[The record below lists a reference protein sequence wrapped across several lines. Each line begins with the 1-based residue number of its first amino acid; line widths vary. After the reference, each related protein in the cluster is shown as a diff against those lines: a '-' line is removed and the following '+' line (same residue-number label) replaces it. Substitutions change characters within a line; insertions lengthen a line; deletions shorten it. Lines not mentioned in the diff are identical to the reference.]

1 MKKFSVIIPIYN
13 AAETLHRCLD
23 SLVPQLRED
32 SELLIVNDGSTDA
45 SLEIC
50 AEYISRCPQIR
61 LFSKENGGVSSARN
75 LGLDHAQ
82 GEYVLFVDSD
92 DAVNPGYF
100 DVLESALKDQ
110 PELLMFGV
118 QVFRGAQCTCRHP
131 CEKQTMIEGSACAS
145 ALSTAMRRQQF
156 NLITT
161 KAFRR
166 DIIQVNQ
173 IRFEESLDIG
183 EDKVFSF
190 AYAVCITNVCCIP
203 DILYRLYMDRSE
215 SLSRKTRNDLLA
227 SVLLEHDVLLDILG
241 KANLAKQDKTVY
253 NKAVQYSF
261 YRSAYTVCRKEQAR
275 CHTNYQKNESAIRV
289 LRMYSMKKRFQ
300 PTGAECF
307 LVALPIRKR
316 WKRIVNLIVSFFPK
330 EESK

>member
-1 MKKFSVIIPIYN
+1 MKYSVIIPIYN
-13 AAETLHRCLD
+13 AAKTLHRCLN

-32 SELLIVNDGSTDA
+32 TELLLVDDGSTDA
-45 SLEIC
+45 SAEIC
-50 AEYISRCPQIR
+50 ADYAANCPQIR
-61 LFSKENGGVSSARN
+61 IFSKQNGGVSSARN

-145 ALSTAMRRQQF
+145 ALSTAMRRQKF

-183 EDKVFSF
+183 EDKVSPLPTRF
-190 AYAVCITNVCCIP
+190 ASRMFAAFRTFFIGFIWIEASLSPERHVMICLPAFFWSMMFCLIYLERPIWQSKTKQSITKLSNILSIAALILSAEKSRLDATQIIRKMKVLCVCC
-203 DILYRLYMDRSE
+203 
-215 SLSRKTRNDLLA
+215 A
-227 SVLLEHDVLLDILG
+227 
-241 KANLAKQDKTVY
+241 
-253 NKAVQYSF
+253 
-261 YRSAYTVCRKEQAR
+261 C
-275 CHTNYQKNESAIRV
+275 IR
-289 LRMYSMKKRFQ
+289 
-300 PTGAECF
+300 
-307 LVALPIRKR
+307 
-316 WKRIVNLIVSFFPK
+316 
-330 EESK
+330 